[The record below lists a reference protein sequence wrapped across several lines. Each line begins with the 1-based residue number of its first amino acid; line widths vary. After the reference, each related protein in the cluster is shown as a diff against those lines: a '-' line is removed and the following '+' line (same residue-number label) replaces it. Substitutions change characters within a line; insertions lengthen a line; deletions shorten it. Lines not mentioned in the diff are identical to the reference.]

1 MIQCPQYTASKY
13 GILGLV
19 RASGPV
25 FVKEGITVN
34 AICPAF
40 IPTNLCPPEVLKRW
54 PKEHITPLSTVN
66 KAMDAFL
73 ADDTLSG
80 QVVEL
85 SQENIYF
92 REQHDW
98 PNESQKWI
106 GTESNKIWD
115 EGYAVGKE
123 PLQRNGY

>member
-73 ADDTLSG
+73 ADDTLTG
-80 QVVEL
+80 QAVEL
-85 SQENIYF
+85 SQE
-92 REQHDW
+92 
-98 PNESQKWI
+98 NESQKWI
-106 GTESNKIWD
+106 GEESNKIWD

-123 PLQRNGY
+123 PLKRSGY